1 MSRGGRA
8 GSIEEEGGKV
18 MCMGGF
24 LLFFPFSP
32 HPPPVLRLV

>member
-24 LLFFPFSP
+24 LLFSLSP
-32 HPPPVLRLV
+32 QLSPVLRLV